1 MKRLFCLTAAM
12 LTGAIIGAPASAQG
26 GSDTFI
32 GPSPIV
38 GSWSFRTV
46 PYRQDTCVMSGNMSI
61 RPTNNSEVFSCSFTA
76 VEDCQDHFALNV
88 VSKELMTG
96 SLVSAVTAAVEFRR
110 DADNVS

>member
-1 MKRLFCLTAAM
+1 
-12 LTGAIIGAPASAQG
+12 
-26 GSDTFI
+26 
-32 GPSPIV
+32 
-38 GSWSFRTV
+38 
-46 PYRQDTCVMSGNMSI
+46 MSGNMSI

-76 VEDCQDHFALNV
+76 VEDCQGQDKWVVEQTCKAVSRDGRVSIKSSIVNFLEAKAYTASYAPDHFALNV